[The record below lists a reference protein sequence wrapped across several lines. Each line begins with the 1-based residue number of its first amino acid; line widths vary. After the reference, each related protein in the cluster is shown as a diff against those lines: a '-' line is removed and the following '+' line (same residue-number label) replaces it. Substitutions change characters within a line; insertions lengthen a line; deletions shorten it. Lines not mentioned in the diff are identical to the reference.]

1 MIEHP
6 NLLLI
11 TTDTQRWDTLNCM
24 GSPFAHSPH
33 ADRLAA
39 EGVMFTQGHTPSPV
53 CNPSRSSLITGL
65 HTPIHGVW
73 ENGMTRLTHFPTLP
87 DLLKEQGYT
96 NIMVGKQHFGQ
107 TPDTFDIIIGQD
119 DYREYIPKHGFTPQD
134 CHRQPT
140 PVPEEHFLD
149 TFFAKQTIEQID
161 QVVKRNNVNG

>member
-1 MIEHP
+1 MTCKP

-39 EGVMFTQGHTPSPV
+39 EGVMFTQGHTSSPV
-53 CNPSRSSLITGL
+53 CGPARSSLITAL
-65 HTPIHGVW
+65 HAPIHGVW

-87 DLLKEQGYT
+87 DLLKERGYT

-107 TPDTFDIIIGQD
+107 TPDTFDIEIGNG
-119 DYREYIPKHGFTPQD
+119 EYKRYIARHTLQMRGID
-134 CHRQPT
+134 
-140 PVPEEHFLD
+140 
-149 TFFAKQTIEQID
+149 AEQRLNEKCQRID
-161 QVVKRNNVNG
+161 AMG